1 MRPYYQD
8 PDVTLYLGDC
18 REVAPQLPRGSVDV
32 MITDPPYGV
41 AFRSNMAVQRAKFD
55 VMSGDDNPHW
65 VVHAIGLC
73 LPVIRRSRHIYV
85 FGPFDFDG
93 LPIGATAELIWD
105 KGQAGMG
112 NLTVPWGPAHER
124 IIFGAYVPS
133 KFDREHGK
141 ASLAARLRRGSVL
154 HVPCLN
160 SSQISAHPTEKP
172 VMLLRQLIESS
183 SLIGETVFDPFAG
196 SGSTLEAAVVE
207 GRRAVGIELD
217 ERYAETIAERMRALR
232 ERVV

>member
-18 REVAPQLPRGSVDV
+18 REIAPQLPRRSVDLIV
-32 MITDPPYGV
+32 TDPPYGQSY
-41 AFRSNMAVQRAKFD
+41 RSNNRRHGRFDTMAGD
-55 VMSGDDNPHW
+55 HSGAW
-65 VVHAIGLC
+65 VPDAIEVC
-73 LPVIRRSRHIYV
+73 LRLLPNHRHVYV
-85 FGPFDFDG
+85 FGRFDAAG
-93 LPIGATAELIWD
+93 LPLGTTTELIWD
-105 KGQAGMG
+105 KGIMGGG
-112 NLTVPWGPAHER
+112 NLSAQWGQSHEPITFAMHVTSPGER
-124 IIFGAYVPS
+124 RDGVGNLS
-133 KFDREHGK
+133 
-141 ASLAARLRRGSVL
+141 ARLRRGSVL
-154 HVPCLN
+154 RVQRLN
-160 SSQISAHPTEKP
+160 AVQVAAHPTEKP